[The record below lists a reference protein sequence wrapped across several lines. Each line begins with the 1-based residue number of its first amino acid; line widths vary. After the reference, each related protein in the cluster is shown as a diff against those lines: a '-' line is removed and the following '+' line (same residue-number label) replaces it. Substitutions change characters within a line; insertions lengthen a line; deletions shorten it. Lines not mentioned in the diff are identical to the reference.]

1 MNPSDNWLEEAEASQ
16 DARDDHPTQDG
27 YTTQDIPEPGTSHP
41 ARIAADEQATP
52 SAQDE
57 EKPLNAQQMRFI
69 DEYRKSGERNAAA
82 AYLRAGYDCTSMS
95 TASAAASRLLRQVN
109 VKTELKRRR
118 DEDRRLAR
126 ISEEKFKAE
135 IMRRF
140 MARPADYIDPETGE
154 LRAGLSS
161 DDLAAISDIE
171 VKTEYTLTGK
181 IVTIRPKTES
191 RAKYAELAMRLNG
204 WGQSDV
210 NVNVNTPQPVCD
222 DIPDISLDALPG
234 LLANLPPDV
243 LGSLAATAQS
253 MQTSAREQEAENAE
267 ENRDSE
273 AQKG

>member
-1 MNPSDNWLEEAEASQ
+1 M
-16 DARDDHPTQDG
+16 H
-27 YTTQDIPEPGTSHP
+27 
-41 ARIAADEQATP
+41 
-52 SAQDE
+52 
-57 EKPLNAQQMRFI
+57 
-69 DEYRKSGERNAAA
+69 ERGQGDLGCAIEN
-82 AYLRAGYDCTSMS
+82 G
-95 TASAAASRLLRQVN
+95 SAAN